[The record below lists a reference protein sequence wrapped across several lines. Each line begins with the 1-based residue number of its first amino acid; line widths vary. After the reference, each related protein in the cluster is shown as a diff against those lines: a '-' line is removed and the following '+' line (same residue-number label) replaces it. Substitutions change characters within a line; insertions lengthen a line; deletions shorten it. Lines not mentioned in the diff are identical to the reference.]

1 MHVGVRITVHKMTQ
15 KLICFPSFLYACS
28 SPHEIR
34 ELWAR
39 LRKERPELLSNFEEF
54 LLRVSS
60 YIREVNHEKESMEQA
75 LKR

>member
-1 MHVGVRITVHKMTQ
+1 MHVGVGITVHKMTQ
-15 KLICFPSFLYACS
+15 KLIYFPSFLYASS
-28 SPHEIR
+28 SPCEVR

-39 LRKERPELLSNFEEF
+39 LRKEHPDLLSNFEEF

>member
-1 MHVGVRITVHKMTQ
+1 MHVGVGVTVHKMTQ
-15 KLICFPSFLYACS
+15 KLIWFPSLLYACC
-28 SPHEIR
+28 SPYEIR

-39 LRKERPELLSNFEEF
+39 LRKERPELLPNFEEF